1 MNKTILIGVTLI
13 MFLFKNSATAN
24 YEKVL
29 YDFNIESYERL
40 EAQRKKHQTETEDL
54 QAKRNILSKEY
65 GLLKKEGKDDPA
77 LNSKIETIKTEL
89 DKCSSKLYDIQ
100 SSLKEFLLDIPNLP
114 ADSVPNGSSEENNIK
129 IRDYG
134 EPLILNGKDHLEI
147 TSMIDTESA
156 NLLAGSR
163 FAVLIGEIAK
173 LQRALIAFMLDKA
186 EEHGYT
192 EHYLPMVANSE
203 SLTSTGQLPKFSEDL
218 FQLTDDYYLIPT
230 AEVPLTNLYRNQIV
244 DMNKFPLKLSA
255 HTSCFRSEA
264 GSYGRDT
271 KGLIRQHQFEKV
283 ELVQISHPEKS
294 FEALENLTL
303 HAETVL
309 KELNLPYQVVELCT
323 GDLGFSAAKTYDLEV
338 WIPSQETFREISSCS
353 NCTDFQARRAKI
365 RFKEEGTSKLV
376 HTLNGSALAAGRAL
390 IAVIENNFDQ
400 KSTITIPEVL
410 HDYTKFTSI
419 KV

>member
-1 MNKTILIGVTLI
+1 MIDTNLIKDDPQMVA
-13 MFLFKNSATAN
+13 KNLQSRN
-24 YEKVL
+24 

-89 DKCSSKLYDIQ
+89 DKCSSKLNDIQ

-129 IRDYG
+129 IRDHG
-134 EPLILNGKDHLEI
+134 EPQILKGKDHLGI

-163 FAVLIGEIAK
+163 FAVLIGQIAK

-230 AEVPLTNLYRNQIV
+230 AEVPLTNMYRDQIL
-244 DMNKFPLKLSA
+244 DMKAFPLKLSA

-264 GSYGRDT
+264 GSYGKDT

-283 ELVQISHPEKS
+283 ELVQICHPEKS
-294 FEALENLTL
+294 FEALENLTS

-365 RFKEEGTSKLV
+365 RFKEGGTSKLV

-400 KSTITIPEVL
+400 KSTIAIPEAL

>member
-1 MNKTILIGVTLI
+1 MIDTNLIKDDPQAIVKNLDSRNYNFDI
-13 MFLFKNSATAN
+13 NLF
-24 YEKVL
+24 
-29 YDFNIESYERL
+29 ESL
-40 EAQRKKHQTETEDL
+40 EAKRKKFQTETEEL
-54 QAKRNILSKEY
+54 QAKRNALSKEY

-77 LNSKIETIKTEL
+77 LNTKIETIKIEL
-89 DKCSSKLYDIQ
+89 DGFASKLIEIQ
-100 SSLKEFLLDIPNLP
+100 SSLKQFLLDVPNLP
-114 ADSVPNGSSEENNIK
+114 DKSVPHGSSEDNNIQ
-129 IRDYG
+129 IRQFG
-134 EPLILNGKDHLEI
+134 EPSLLKGKDHLDI

-163 FAVLIGEIAK
+163 FAVLKGQIAK
-173 LQRALIAFMLDKA
+173 LQRSLIAFMLDKA
-186 EEHGYT
+186 QEHGYI

-203 SLTSTGQLPKFSEDL
+203 SLISTGQLPKFSDDL

-230 AEVPLTNLYRNQIV
+230 AEVPLTNLYRNQII
-244 DMNKFPLKLSA
+244 DLNAFPIMLSA

-264 GSYGRDT
+264 GSYGKDT

-283 ELVQISHPEKS
+283 ELVQICHPENS
-294 FEALENLTL
+294 FEALENLTS
-303 HAETVL
+303 HAETIL
-309 KELNLPYQVVELCT
+309 KELNLPFQVVELCS

-365 RFKEEGTSKLV
+365 RFKEEGATRLA

-410 HDYTKFTSI
+410 QDYTKFTSI
-419 KV
+419 EV

>member
-1 MNKTILIGVTLI
+1 MIDTNLLKDNPQRVLKTLKLR
-13 MFLFKNSATAN
+13 N
-24 YEKVL
+24 
-29 YDFNIESYERL
+29 YDFNIESYESL
-40 EAQRKKHQTETEDL
+40 EAQRKTHQTETEDL
-54 QAKRNILSKEY
+54 QAKRNSLSKEY

-89 DKCSSKLYDIQ
+89 DKCSSKLNDIQ

-129 IRDYG
+129 IRDHG
-134 EPLILNGKDHLEI
+134 EPHLLKGKDHLEI

-186 EEHGYT
+186 EGHGYT
-192 EHYLPMVANSE
+192 EHYLPMVANSQ

-283 ELVQISHPEKS
+283 ELVQICHPDHS
-294 FEALENLTL
+294 FEALENLTS
-303 HAETVL
+303 HAESVL
-309 KELNLPYQVVELCT
+309 KDLNLPYQVVELCT

-365 RFKEEGTSKLV
+365 RFKEDGASKLA

-400 KSTITIPEVL
+400 KGVITIPEAL
-410 HDYTKFTSI
+410 HDYTKFKSI

>member
-1 MNKTILIGVTLI
+1 MIDTNLLKD
-13 MFLFKNSATAN
+13 NPQR
-24 YEKVL
+24 VL
-29 YDFNIESYERL
+29 EALQSRNYDFNVESYESL
-40 EAQRKKHQTETEDL
+40 EAQRKTHQTETEDL
-54 QAKRNILSKEY
+54 QAKRNSLSKEY

-77 LNSKIETIKTEL
+77 LNSKIETIKIEL
-89 DKCSSKLYDIQ
+89 DKCSSKLNHIQ

-129 IRDYG
+129 IRDHG
-134 EPLILNGKDHLEI
+134 ELRIMNGKDHLEI

-163 FAVLIGEIAK
+163 FSVLIGEIAK

-203 SLTSTGQLPKFSEDL
+203 SLTSTGQLPKFAEDL
-218 FQLTDDYYLIPT
+218 FQLTEDYYLIPT

-283 ELVQISHPEKS
+283 ELVQICHPDNS
-294 FEALENLTL
+294 FEALENLTS
-303 HAETVL
+303 HAESVL
-309 KELNLPYQVVELCT
+309 KDLNLPYQVVELCT

-365 RFKEEGTSKLV
+365 RFKEEGASKLA

-400 KSTITIPEVL
+400 KGTIIVPEVL
-410 HDYTKFTSI
+410 HEYTKFKSI

>member
-1 MNKTILIGVTLI
+1 MIDTNLIKDDPKAVV
-13 MFLFKNSATAN
+13 KNLELRN
-24 YEKVL
+24 YIF
-29 YDFNIESYERL
+29 DIDGYEGL
-40 EAQRKKHQTETEDL
+40 EVNRKKFQTETEDL
-54 QAKRNILSKEY
+54 QSQRNYLSKEY
-65 GLLKKEGKDDPA
+65 GLLIKEGKADPA
-77 LNSKIETIKTEL
+77 LNTKIETIKNEL
-89 DKCSSKLYDIQ
+89 DSCSSKLAEVQ
-100 SSLKEFLLDIPNLP
+100 SRLREFLLDIPNLP
-114 ADSVPNGSSEENNIK
+114 AESVPHGSSEENNVQV
-129 IRDYG
+129 RHVG
-134 EPLILNGKDHLEI
+134 EPSLLKGKDHLDI

-163 FAVLIGEIAK
+163 FAVLKGKIAK
-173 LQRALIAFMLDKA
+173 LQRSLIAFMLDKS

-192 EHYLPMVANSE
+192 EHYLPMIGNSE
-203 SLTSTGQLPKFSEDL
+203 SLTSTGQLPKFSDDL

-230 AEVPLTNLYRNQIV
+230 AEVPLTNLFRNQIIDLGV
-244 DMNKFPLKLSA
+244 FPLKLSA

-264 GSYGRDT
+264 GSYGKDT

-283 ELVQISHPEKS
+283 ELVQICHPEQS
-294 FEALENLTL
+294 FEALENLTS
-303 HAETVL
+303 HAEIIL

-338 WIPSQETFREISSCS
+338 WIPSQETYREISSCS

-365 RFKEEGTSKLV
+365 RFKEEGVTKLV

-410 HDYTKFTSI
+410 QDYTKFDSI
-419 KV
+419 EV

>member
-1 MNKTILIGVTLI
+1 MIDTNLLKD
-13 MFLFKNSATAN
+13 NPQR
-24 YEKVL
+24 VL
-29 YDFNIESYERL
+29 EALQSRNYDFNVESYESL
-40 EAQRKKHQTETEDL
+40 EAQRKTHQTETEDL
-54 QAKRNILSKEY
+54 QAKRNSLSKEY

-89 DKCSSKLYDIQ
+89 DKCSSKLNHIQ

-114 ADSVPNGSSEENNIK
+114 ADSVPNGSSDENNIK
-129 IRDYG
+129 IRDHG
-134 EPLILNGKDHLEI
+134 ELRILNGKDHLEI

-163 FAVLIGEIAK
+163 FSVLIGEIAK

-203 SLTSTGQLPKFSEDL
+203 SLTSTGQLPKFAEDL
-218 FQLTDDYYLIPT
+218 FQLTEDYYLIPT

-283 ELVQISHPEKS
+283 ELVQICHPDNS
-294 FEALENLTL
+294 FEALENLTS
-303 HAETVL
+303 HAESVL
-309 KELNLPYQVVELCT
+309 KDLNLPYQVVELCT

-365 RFKEEGTSKLV
+365 RFKEEGASKLA

-400 KSTITIPEVL
+400 KGTIIVPEVL
-410 HDYTKFTSI
+410 HEYTKFKSI

>member
-1 MNKTILIGVTLI
+1 MIDTNLIKDDPQAIVKNLDSRNYNFDI
-13 MFLFKNSATAN
+13 NLF
-24 YEKVL
+24 
-29 YDFNIESYERL
+29 ESL
-40 EAQRKKHQTETEDL
+40 EAKRKKFQTETEEL
-54 QAKRNILSKEY
+54 QAKRNALSKEY

-77 LNSKIETIKTEL
+77 LNTKIETIKTEL
-89 DKCSSKLYDIQ
+89 DGFASKLIEIQ
-100 SSLKEFLLDIPNLP
+100 SSLKQFLLDVPNLP
-114 ADSVPNGSSEENNIK
+114 DKSVPHGSSEDNNIQ
-129 IRDYG
+129 IRQFG
-134 EPLILNGKDHLEI
+134 EPSLLKGKDHLDI

-163 FAVLIGEIAK
+163 FAVLKGQIAK
-173 LQRALIAFMLDKA
+173 LQRSLIAFMLDKA
-186 EEHGYT
+186 QEHGYI

-203 SLTSTGQLPKFSEDL
+203 SLISTGQLPKFSDDL

-230 AEVPLTNLYRNQIV
+230 AEVPLTNLYRNQII
-244 DMNKFPLKLSA
+244 DLNAFPIMLSA

-283 ELVQISHPEKS
+283 ELVQICHPEKS
-294 FEALENLTL
+294 FEALENLTS
-303 HAETVL
+303 HAETIL
-309 KELNLPYQVVELCT
+309 KELNLPFQVVELCS

-365 RFKEEGTSKLV
+365 RFKEEGATRLA

-410 HDYTKFTSI
+410 QDYTKFTSI
-419 KV
+419 EV

>member
-1 MNKTILIGVTLI
+1 MIDTNLLKDNPQRVLKTL
-13 MFLFKNSATAN
+13 KSRN
-24 YEKVL
+24 
-29 YDFNIESYERL
+29 YDFNIESYESL
-40 EAQRKKHQTETEDL
+40 EARRKTHQTETEDL
-54 QAKRNILSKEY
+54 QAKRNSLSKEY

-89 DKCSSKLYDIQ
+89 DKCSSKLNDIQ
-100 SSLKEFLLDIPNLP
+100 SNLKEFLLDIPNLP

-129 IRDYG
+129 IRDHG
-134 EPLILNGKDHLEI
+134 EPHLLKGKDHLEI

-186 EEHGYT
+186 EGHGYT
-192 EHYLPMVANSE
+192 EHYLPMVANSQ

-283 ELVQISHPEKS
+283 ELVQICHPDHS
-294 FEALENLTL
+294 FEALENLTS
-303 HAETVL
+303 HAESVL
-309 KELNLPYQVVELCT
+309 KDLNLPYQVVELCT

-365 RFKEEGTSKLV
+365 RFKEDGASKLA

-400 KSTITIPEVL
+400 KGVITIPEAL
-410 HDYTKFTSI
+410 HDYTKFKSI